1 MARIKDPYSRGPITI
16 EIVASRN
23 EACRFRNVNSR
34 DRFSEP
40 NDDSAIFE
48 IAATFF
54 RLRHGSVLFFLK
66 RPTTVDIPPVEHHR
80 RFATKNNKPRE
91 RIFKKNNLS
100 SREREKNSSEKR
112 NVHLSR
118 EEQSFS
124 IVVKRVRS
132 FDPRPGCK
140 NCGVSA
146 PRKWLRS
153 RIIGQSGNCA
163 STGYDAFFRA
173 YRASHHHRTCQ

>member
-1 MARIKDPYSRGPITI
+1 MTAQSSKLPPLFSPTSRIRSFLLKTTDHRRHT
-16 EIVASRN
+16 ASRASSSIRNKKQQATTEN
-23 EACRFRNVNSR
+23 E
-34 DRFSEP
+34 
-40 NDDSAIFE
+40 
-48 IAATFF
+48 
-54 RLRHGSVLFFLK
+54 FLK
-66 RPTTVDIPPVEHHR
+66 KIIYR
-80 RFATKNNKPRE
+80 A
-91 RIFKKNNLS
+91 
-100 SREREKNSSEKR
+100 EREKKRGNPSEKR